1 MKEYK
6 YFLDSNI
13 FLRAIVKDDLKK
25 ARECHELFKKIKK
38 GEIRACTS
46 CLILAEIV
54 WMSKFYKLSKQEIVI
69 ILKGILNI
77 KNLKII
83 DSYNPVM
90 AIKTYE
96 TYNVKFIDS
105 LIASTLPIYKENMI
119 VVSYDKDFDKLK
131 IRRIEPSKI
140 IH

>member
-25 ARECHELFKKIKK
+25 ARECQELFKKIKK

-54 WMSKFYKLSKQEIVI
+54 WMGKFYNLSKQEIVI
-69 ILKGILNI
+69 ILKGILNL

-90 AIKTYE
+90 AVKTYE

-105 LIASTLPIYKENMI
+105 LIASAAPIYKENM
-119 VVSYDKDFDKLK
+119 VVISYDKDFDKLK
-131 IRRIEPSKI
+131 IKRIEPSKI